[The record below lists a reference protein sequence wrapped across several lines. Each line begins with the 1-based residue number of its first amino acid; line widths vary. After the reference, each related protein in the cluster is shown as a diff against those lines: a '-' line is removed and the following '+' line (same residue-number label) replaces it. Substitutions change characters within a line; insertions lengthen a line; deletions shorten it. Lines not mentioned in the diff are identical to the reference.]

1 MTKEPQRDQHQEE
14 EGREELR
21 GDIEVGD
28 HLGVADEGHLCDGDT
43 ELVKEVAEDAAEE
56 GEVGVEKRTDKRVS
70 FMSESG
76 QIILDE
82 SYLKKK
88 INKREFEFL
97 AFNDDFNL
105 VPVKQSSSYDVM
117 TTIILFDREIKLP
130 NV

>member
-1 MTKEPQRDQHQEE
+1 M
-14 EGREELR
+14 
-21 GDIEVGD
+21 
-28 HLGVADEGHLCDGDT
+28 
-43 ELVKEVAEDAAEE
+43 KEVAEDAAEE

>member
-1 MTKEPQRDQHQEE
+1 M
-14 EGREELR
+14 
-21 GDIEVGD
+21 
-28 HLGVADEGHLCDGDT
+28 
-43 ELVKEVAEDAAEE
+43 KEVAEE
-56 GEVGVEKRTDKRVS
+56 GKVGVEERTDKSVS

-76 QIILDE
+76 QMILDE

-130 NV
+130 NAQK